1 MLIENISSDFK
12 YSDNLSSAYART
24 GNNIVVN
31 RKNRFYDFTVEED
44 KYTLSQFVIRHYQSI
59 SVIAITAI
67 FRMIILFSAYNDPRI
82 ATSAGFRLD
91 FINHVNFVNDILN
104 GNFFYHGNVFYSPVT
119 PVIISIIAFPVS
131 LINNNIVDAVIISA
145 SIFMGI
151 KALGTFLL
159 LQEFKQN
166 KAISALVVIF
176 NPWEMVGVVPWGGL
190 SLMLSTTAVTYSFL
204 IYRKMNKNEINATK
218 GAVSIAIMLFLSIS
232 AHRTG
237 IVVQIA
243 GISLFTVFQIK
254 SRGYDLNWL
263 KKSLRSYKF
272 SSTLFVLISMT
283 IYLYY
288 WRIEGRIEKL
298 VVLSADNYVDKLTY
312 LWSETLSSAPLLI
325 VTFIGMYLFHKYRGF
340 GIRFNNLEK
349 GYLLMSLIFLV
360 IPFRNNDINSRFFMV
375 IDSLLLLFWVYLE
388 YNIRIYT
395 RRNVDRGTRLYVL
408 FWVYSIGLAIGSFIE
423 GIVRTKA
430 YVALRVYLNAF
441 FF

>member
-44 KYTLSQFVIRHYQSI
+44 KYTLSQFAIRHYQSI

-190 SLMLSTTAVTYSFL
+190 SLMLSTTVVTYSFL